1 MLAMKTARS
10 QIDRRAFTLI
20 ELLVVI
26 AIVALLAALLLPAL
40 HKTKSGRS
48 PINCSNNLKQ
58 VGLAFRMWAD
68 DNGVYPMQY
77 RTTNFDG
84 PNFAMQ
90 QKMYVY
96 FQVMSNELSTPLIL
110 VCPADTNRTYATNF
124 SSDFNNSKVSYFIG
138 LDAAETNAATFLAG
152 DRNISNG
159 TPPRNGILE
168 LMTNQP
174 ASWTKNIHD
183 GGGNIA
189 FADGSVQSFP
199 ASQMLREALRKTGI
213 QTNRLAIP

>member
-1 MLAMKTARS
+1 
-10 QIDRRAFTLI
+10 
-20 ELLVVI
+20 
-26 AIVALLAALLLPAL
+26 
-40 HKTKSGRS
+40 
-48 PINCSNNLKQ
+48 
-58 VGLAFRMWAD
+58 
-68 DNGVYPMQY
+68 
-77 RTTNFDG
+77 
-84 PNFAMQ
+84 
-90 QKMYVY
+90 
-96 FQVMSNELSTPLIL
+96 TPLIL

-213 QTNRLAIP
+213 QTNRL